1 MDDNQKEE
9 PSGVQLFDNFRKL
22 VTIID
27 KLRDAGLQEHISQ
40 PRIAVVGSQ
49 SSGKSSL
56 LEYIVGMNF
65 LPRGS
70 VQYLSIYFI
79 GCSYQKAFRA
89 QIGTC
94 KEQA

>member
-1 MDDNQKEE
+1 MDKSDGDE

-27 KLRDAGLQEHISQ
+27 KLRDAGLQEHISL

-70 VQYLSIYFI
+70 VLLFLIYFI
-79 GCSYQKAFRA
+79 GCCY
-89 QIGTC
+89 
-94 KEQA
+94 